1 MKDNAMIMLAAE
13 EILEDDDI
21 EIQEGDVTRSLI
33 NGIITIE
40 FSDFTPY
47 PTQVMVWIRLPG
59 LPVPL
64 YKERLI
70 EKYKLVDSCP
80 LSVHHAVCTPLWRA
94 VSAAWIDLRSSI
106 AWSLGTGDNIH
117 PLDDTWISSLGPLRR
132 HLLQGADVSQV
143 QHVSDLLDIHNH
155 WDVLKLSGW
164 FSPAT
169 ISHILSIRCPDA
181 SDIPDKQIWGLNDKN
196 IFDVKSTYASQV
208 SGGWD
213 SESTC
218 CKTIWSLR
226 VPQRIRFLLWLSLG
240 VLHVLCDCNFAQ
252 EVWKLLLPPWLHDSF
267 FACDTQIWLL
277 LNVSKHD
284 IHPAWDLSW
293 HLLFTFAVW
302 HIWKSMNEWIFHGT
316 QSNVDKIVQR
326 SVTWARYFSECAS
339 WVLPVYSFV
348 VSKSHWQRSEPG
360 WVCLNTDGVASSSTG
375 IGSIKG
381 IFRADDGSWILGFNK
396 MIGVTHPLQA
406 ELWGILIS
414 HMQTLIL
421 AISFGKLQ
429 S

>member
-1 MKDNAMIMLAAE
+1 MLAAE

-40 FSDFTPY
+40 FSDYRQT
-47 PTQVMVWIRLPG
+47 VNPG
-59 LPVPL
+59 LEQCPVKPVEQSIAL
-64 YKERLI
+64 DKSFGPW
-70 EKYKLVDSCP
+70 KYKLVDSCP

-218 CKTIWSLR
+218 L
-226 VPQRIRFLLWLSLG
+226 
-240 VLHVLCDCNFAQ
+240 LHVLCDCNFAQ